1 MKLQKIAEYLY
12 ELEEHIMPDDMK
24 KRYLKALTNVTG
36 RYSGS
41 TVVKLLPFIE
51 QDETLPEMEKLIN
64 KELPEKEFLKELKV
78 IKNRKSI

>member
-1 MKLQKIAEYLY
+1 
-12 ELEEHIMPDDMK
+12 MPDDMK
-24 KRYLKALTNVTG
+24 KRYLKALTNVMG

-78 IKNRKSI
+78 IKKSQKKHIKRDQ

>member
-1 MKLQKIAEYLY
+1 
-12 ELEEHIMPDDMK
+12 MPDDMK
-24 KRYLKALTNVTG
+24 KRYLKALTNVMG

-64 KELPEKEFLKELKV
+64 KDLPEKEFLKEL
-78 IKNRKSI
+78 SILEETNSQET

>member
-1 MKLQKIAEYLY
+1 
-12 ELEEHIMPDDMK
+12 MPDDMK
-24 KRYLKALTNVTG
+24 KRYLKALTNVMG

-64 KELPEKEFLKELKV
+64 KDLPEKEFLKEL
-78 IKNRKSI
+78 SILEETNSQGK

>member
-1 MKLQKIAEYLY
+1 
-12 ELEEHIMPDDMK
+12 MPDDMK

-41 TVVKLLPFIE
+41 TVVKILPFIE

-64 KELPEKEFLKELKV
+64 KELPEKEFLKELKI
-78 IKNRKSI
+78 IKNRKKHIKRDQ

>member
-1 MKLQKIAEYLY
+1 
-12 ELEEHIMPDDMK
+12 MPDDMK

-64 KELPEKEFLKELKV
+64 KELPEKEFLKEL
-78 IKNRKSI
+78 SILEEIDLQEK

>member
-1 MKLQKIAEYLY
+1 
-12 ELEEHIMPDDMK
+12 MPDDMK

-78 IKNRKSI
+78 IKKSQKKHIKRDQ

>member
-1 MKLQKIAEYLY
+1 
-12 ELEEHIMPDDMK
+12 MPDDMK
-24 KRYLKALTNVTG
+24 KRYLKALANVTG

-64 KELPEKEFLKELKV
+64 KELPEKEFLKEL
-78 IKNRKSI
+78 SILEETNSQET

>member
-1 MKLQKIAEYLY
+1 
-12 ELEEHIMPDDMK
+12 MPDDMK
-24 KRYLKALTNVTG
+24 KRYLKALANVTG

-64 KELPEKEFLKELKV
+64 KELPEKEFLKEL
-78 IKNRKSI
+78 SILEEIDLQET